1 VQCLHCQTDRH
12 HYFYYHGTLV
22 ALAQFF
28 KNLINFLKNIS
39 FFLNAEIFKK
49 NNFLEEKYFVNEN
62 EESI

>member
-1 VQCLHCQTDRH
+1 
-12 HYFYYHGTLV
+12 V
-22 ALAQFF
+22 ALAQFL